1 MYLAL
6 IVFTS
11 VAASMSFFM
20 VAYLFFVSKGGTIKK
35 TALILLL
42 LAITLRISKSAFYF
56 LLYPKLQL
64 WFLVWGFVGF
74 SMIGPFVYNYYRPIL
89 GKNSQSKI
97 STQLLHLVFPVIGL
111 SLLIGF
117 PYYVSLLYLL
127 CLASM
132 GMYLLASWR
141 LQSQRKSG
149 IGHQERKWEHVL
161 FVCLLFLFAAFT
173 LPYIIPYNESYSLGT
188 AIASLVIC
196 FMFFFFLKYAP
207 KLSSL
212 EKKQG
217 VDPETARLIIE
228 TLEQGLHY
236 REASFSLHS
245 FSEQL
250 GIPKYIITQAIKEV
264 YGKSFHAAINSF
276 RIQDILE
283 KLKHNLNQDDKIET
297 LAYDVGFKN
306 ISTFYAVFKKET
318 DMSPREYQQKMAQ
331 GL

>member
-1 MYLAL
+1 
-6 IVFTS
+6 
-11 VAASMSFFM
+11 FFM
-20 VAYLFFVSKGGTIKK
+20 VAFLLFVCKGSTKKK

-42 LAITLRISKSAFYF
+42 IAITLRISKSAFYF

-74 SMIGPFVYNYYRPIL
+74 SMVGPFVYNYYRPIF
-89 GKNSQSKI
+89 GKGSCTRFPIQM
-97 STQLLHLVFPVIGL
+97 LHLVFPVTGL
-111 SLLIGF
+111 LLLIGL
-117 PYYVSLLYLL
+117 PNYVSLLYLL
-127 CLASM
+127 CLISM
-132 GMYLLASWR
+132 GIYLLALWR
-141 LQSQRKSG
+141 LQSQKKSG
-149 IGHQERKWEHVL
+149 ISHQEQKWERVL

-173 LPYIIPYNESYSLGT
+173 LPYLIPYNESYSLGT

-212 EKKQG
+212 EKKPG

-250 GIPKYIITQAIKEV
+250 GIPKYIISQAIKEV
-264 YGKSFHAAINSF
+264 YGKSFHAVINSF

-283 KLKHNLNQDDKIET
+283 KLKHNLNQDDKIEA

-318 DMSPREYQQKMAQ
+318 DMSPREYQRKMAQ